1 VTRELSSLLIGGG
14 IGLTVG
20 VVLYLLLR
28 R

>member
-14 IGLTVG
+14 IGLAVG
-20 VVLYLLLR
+20 IVLYLLLR